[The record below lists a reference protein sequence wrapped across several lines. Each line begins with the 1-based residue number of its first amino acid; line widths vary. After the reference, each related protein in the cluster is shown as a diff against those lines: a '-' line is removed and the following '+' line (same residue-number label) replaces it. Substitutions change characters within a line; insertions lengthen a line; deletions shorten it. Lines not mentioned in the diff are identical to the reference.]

1 MFRSSPKKG
10 NSRQVQ
16 PHRGCTWHDKISEA
30 RVLETEAGLG
40 FLFSLP
46 EGRLTLAH
54 QVPHDFLCFIC
65 LLVPP
70 TGEEGDFHIDEAAG
84 RIRQQGRDD
93 RVQDVLYARR
103 LDVIVD
109 CGHRGQAIRNQQ
121 AKGNIRRHRSPSWV
135 LPPP

>member
-1 MFRSSPKKG
+1 MTRPERKRRVRGHSQASVSELWNRRPPCTAGFLEDSLEVGSYRMFRSSPKKG

-30 RVLETEAGLG
+30 RVLEIAAGLG

-54 QVPHDFLCFIC
+54 QVPHDFLCCIC

-70 TGEEGDFHIDEAAG
+70 TREEGNFHIDEAAG
-84 RIRQQGRDD
+84 GIRQQGRDD
-93 RVQDVLYARR
+93 GV
-103 LDVIVD
+103 
-109 CGHRGQAIRNQQ
+109 
-121 AKGNIRRHRSPSWV
+121 
-135 LPPP
+135 